1 MQNLDEPNLE
11 TSELQKESDDEHVE
25 DDDVSRQS
33 GETPMVEEE
42 LEQGAEEIPEQSV
55 SPVSLLIPTPENPPV
70 ISPNA
75 NEVHTHFARVSSSGK
90 KGQTRYRCLTCGHS
104 FECSGRKRLIQH
116 IIGYSHIKTQYKTV
130 RSCTRPNLPL
140 QQNLMK
146 LFPRQEREDGR
157 KRRRMNAE
165 GMSSP
170 MMPLPG
176 GVPETFHWGFHQYL
190 NNQHNQGMANF
201 MQQQQQQQQQQQSNL
216 NQNASSSST
225 TLLKDPSFSSNSDDG
240 TPAKNGF
247 MSSTNSSS
255 NNLVQTNIQS
265 MMNTL
270 MSNTLFNSPLF
281 NNSNNNINNSNNQ
294 NVSNTNDNNNN
305 FLQQFQ
311 LFQQFQSF
319 RQLQQQQKPIPPPEN
334 PLLKQF
340 RHFLANQILFR
351 FLENYQLSPTIL
363 DDPVFQELL
372 SAIQLAGSDY
382 HPNSQTV
389 LQDNIVSIALAVNNN
404 NSSVANA
411 TIDENNSNINSIS
424 NDANEDVANNNDDD
438 NNSHNDSSNSSLDS
452 QH

>member
-11 TSELQKESDDEHVE
+11 ASELQKESDDEHVE
-25 DDDVSRQS
+25 DDDESRQS
-33 GETPMVEEE
+33 EIPVAEEE
-42 LEQGAEEIPEQSV
+42 LEQGAEEIPEQAA

-157 KRRRMNAE
+157 KRRRMQSE

-170 MMPLPG
+170 MLPLSG
-176 GVPETFHWGFHQYL
+176 AVPETFHWGFHQYL

-201 MQQQQQQQQQQQSNL
+201 MQQQQQQQQSNL
-216 NQNASSSST
+216 TQNASSST

-240 TPAKNGF
+240 SPAKNGF

-255 NNLVQTNIQS
+255 NNLVQINIQS

-270 MSNTLFNSPLF
+270 MSSTLFNSPLF
-281 NNSNNNINNSNNQ
+281 NNNNNSTTNQNINSNNQ
-294 NVSNTNDNNNN
+294 CTNDSNT

-389 LQDNIVSIALAVNNN
+389 LQDNIVSIALAVNNPPVATANFNDDN
-404 NSSVANA
+404 N
-411 TIDENNSNINSIS
+411 NNIITNINS
-424 NDANEDVANNNDDD
+424 NGNGDDVANNDDD
-438 NNSHNDSSNSSLDS
+438 NNSDNDSSNSSLDS